1 MDSETV
7 PLTAI
12 TLVVSG
18 AIAPLPPGSVMAV
31 IAKTAT
37 GTAIA
42 AAENSVL
49 RVSIVHR
56 VFCWRIKKVLQQSN
70 VSVQT
75 LGHDF
80 SATCEKHVRWGQSPE
95 ECSIFAT
102 GSGCIDCTL
111 GTSDGRV

>member
-1 MDSETV
+1 
-7 PLTAI
+7 
-12 TLVVSG
+12 
-18 AIAPLPPGSVMAV
+18 MAV
-31 IAKTAT
+31 TANTAT
-37 GTAIA
+37 GTARA
-42 AAENSVL
+42 AAENSVF
-49 RVSIVHR
+49 RVSMVHR
-56 VFCWRIKKVLQQSN
+56 EFCWRIRKVLQQRN

-80 SATCEKHVRWGQSPE
+80 SATCEKHVQWEQSPE